1 MVHVIATIELKP
13 GVRDT
18 FLDAFRGLVPQV
30 KAEAGCIEYGAA
42 LDVASGSPSQIPMR
56 PDVVTVVEKWV
67 DLDALRAHAAAPHMG
82 AYRATVKELVMRTM
96 LQVLEPA

>member
-1 MVHVIATIELKP
+1 MVHVIATIELQP

-18 FLDAFRGLVPQV
+18 FLNTFRALVPQV

-42 LDVASGSPSQIPMR
+42 IDVSSGSPAQIPMR
-56 PDVVTVVEKWV
+56 SDVVIVVEKWA

-82 AYRATVKELVMRTM
+82 AYRAQVKDLVVRTT
-96 LQVLEPA
+96 LQVLEPT